1 MNLEKLFLEK
11 TPLFVFSSTRRLKHF
26 YLEQGEGF
34 LPNAMSMGSFFEQAF
49 YIPNKKKIPNSA
61 RLILMIDTIK
71 AIAKEKKSILEGL
84 LLFENSF
91 LGYLES
97 TSFLFDLFDEL
108 SSACIKLNELS
119 SKDIYLDYEKHL
131 EVLEMIY
138 DRYIK
143 KLEGLGF
150 YDKIMQEKPAILK
163 EFFEHFSSIEWHLDG
178 FMSVFERQCLL
189 EAAELVPITLHL
201 SCDKYNQKF
210 LEFLNLKLETDCDYS
225 IDFKTQKILSQT
237 PKRQKIEPK
246 LYANS
251 SYLKQSAL
259 VLQTIEEYLQKDNDP
274 NKMAI
279 ITPNAD
285 FLPFLK
291 LLDKNN
297 NLNFA
302 MGLGAKN
309 SPYYTELVKI
319 LENLETS
326 GFDLST
332 SPLLD
337 LENLTLALLEQ
348 QSSKEKAPLKEA
360 HSQIMHQ
367 YHLLKDTLKNYSLK
381 DLLHLYLQEFE
392 ANFRLDDSSGGK
404 IQVMDTLE
412 TRGMQ
417 FDKIVIVDFN
427 ETCVPSLK
435 DCDLFLNSALRKS
448 LNLPTLLDKK
458 NLQKHYY
465 YQLFKNSKEITLSY
479 IESETSKVSNML
491 LELNL
496 HIEPIK
502 DAYTLFAPS
511 LSKDYQEEEIKAAI
525 PKDFSF
531 SASSLNAFLTCKRRF
546 YYHYMKRFKESPK
559 DESNSAVGSLLHELL
574 KEAYEKDKNPY
585 VLEERLIW
593 LLETREN
600 ITPKER
606 LDTLVALK
614 KIQAFYLKEK
624 ERFNTKIKILDLE
637 KSFETIIQGIVF
649 KGRIDRIDKTADN
662 EMILL
667 DYKFKNDLKLDN
679 MSKTQRGGLSPIEI
693 AQISTDYQMAIEI
706 AQISTDYQMAIYAF
720 ALKNLGYKEPIKA
733 FFYDLRKGELLE
745 EDELI
750 LQAKMDHLE
759 FSLIPK
765 LKQEIDFEKTS
776 EAKDCEYC
784 SFKDMCNR

>member
-34 LPNAMSMGSFFEQAF
+34 LHNAMSMGNFFEQAF
-49 YIPNKKKIPNSA
+49 YIPNKKKIPNSV
-61 RLILMIDTIK
+61 RQILMIDTIK

-143 KLEGLGF
+143 KLEKLGF

-189 EAAELVPITLHL
+189 EVAELVPITLHL

-319 LENLETS
+319 LEDLQTSDCNLS
-326 GFDLST
+326 GSA
-332 SPLLD
+332 LLD
-337 LENLTLALLEQ
+337 LENITLPLLEQ

-404 IQVMDTLE
+404 IRVMDTLE

-479 IESETSKVSNML
+479 IESETSKVSSML
-491 LELNL
+491 LELDL
-496 HIEPIK
+496 HTEPIK
-502 DAYTLFAPS
+502 DAYTLFAPTP
-511 LSKDYQEEEIKAAI
+511 LKDYQEEEIKAAI

-585 VLEERLIW
+585 ALEERLIW
-593 LLETREN
+593 LLETRKN

-614 KIQAFYLKEK
+614 KIQAFYTKEK

-637 KSFETIIQGIVF
+637 KSFETIIQGVAF

-662 EMILL
+662 EIILL

-679 MSKTQRGGLSPIEI
+679 MSKTQRGSLSP
-693 AQISTDYQMAIEI
+693 IEI

-733 FFYDLRKGELLE
+733 FFYDLRKGELVE

-765 LKQEIDFEKTS
+765 LKQEIDFEKTL
-776 EAKDCEYC
+776 EVKDCEYC

>member
-34 LPNAMSMGSFFEQAF
+34 LPSAMSMGSFFEQAF
-49 YIPNKKKIPNSA
+49 YIPNRKKIPKNA
-61 RLILMIDTIK
+61 RQILMIDTIK
-71 AIAKEKKSILEGL
+71 AIAKEKKSALEGL

-119 SKDIYLDYEKHL
+119 FKDIYLDYEKHL

-138 DRYIK
+138 DRYVK
-143 KLEGLGF
+143 KLEELGF
-150 YDKIMQEKPAILK
+150 YDKIMQKKPTILK

-189 EAAELVPITLHL
+189 EVAELVPITLHL

-237 PKRQKIEPK
+237 FNDQKIEPK
-246 LYANS
+246 LYSNS

-319 LENLETS
+319 LEDLQKS
-326 GFDLST
+326 GFDLSA

-337 LENLTLALLEQ
+337 LENLTLPLLEQ

-404 IQVMDTLE
+404 IRVMDTLE

-465 YQLFKNSKEITLSY
+465 YQLFKNSKEMVLSY
-479 IESETSKVSNML
+479 IESETSKASNML
-491 LELNL
+491 LELDL
-496 HIEPIK
+496 HTEPIK
-502 DAYTLFAPS
+502 DAYTLFAPTP
-511 LSKDYQEEEIKAAI
+511 LKDYQEEEIKAAI

-559 DESNSAVGSLLHELL
+559 DENNSAVGSLLHELL

-585 VLEERLIW
+585 ALEERLIW

-600 ITPKER
+600 VTPKER
-606 LDTLVALK
+606 LDTLIALK

-624 ERFNTKIKILDLE
+624 ERFKAKIKILDLE

-662 EMILL
+662 EIILL

-693 AQISTDYQMAIEI
+693 AQISTDYQMAI
-706 AQISTDYQMAIYAF
+706 YAF
-720 ALKNLGYKEPIKA
+720 ALKNLGYKDPIKA

-745 EDELI
+745 EDELV

-765 LKQEIDFEKTS
+765 LKQEIDFEKTL
-776 EAKDCEYC
+776 EVKDCEYC

>member
-11 TPLFVFSSTRRLKHF
+11 SPLFVFSSTRRLKHF

-49 YIPNKKKIPNSA
+49 YIPNQKKIPKST
-61 RLILMIDTIK
+61 RQILMIDTIK
-71 AIAKEKKSILEGL
+71 AVAKEKKSVLEGL

-119 SKDIYLDYEKHL
+119 FKDIYLDYEKHL

-138 DRYIK
+138 DRYVK
-143 KLEGLGF
+143 KLEELGF
-150 YDKIMQEKPAILK
+150 YDKIMQKKPTILK

-189 EAAELVPITLHL
+189 EVAELVPITLHL

-237 PKRQKIEPK
+237 FNDQKIEPK

-251 SYLKQSAL
+251 NYLKQSAL
-259 VLQTIEEYLQKDNDP
+259 VLQTTEEYLQENNDP

-319 LENLETS
+319 LEDLQTSDCNLS
-326 GFDLST
+326 GSA
-332 SPLLD
+332 LLD

-367 YHLLKDTLKNYSLK
+367 YHLLKDTLQNYSLK

-404 IQVMDTLE
+404 IRVMDTLE

-417 FDKIVIVDFN
+417 FDKIVVADFN

-465 YQLFKNSKEITLSY
+465 YQLFKNSKEVALSY
-479 IESETSKVSNML
+479 IESETSKASNML
-491 LELNL
+491 LELDL

-502 DAYTLFAPS
+502 DAYTLFETSPI
-511 LSKDYQEEEIKAAI
+511 KEYQEEEIKAAI

-531 SASSLNAFLTCKRRF
+531 STSSLNAFLTCKRRF

-574 KEAYEKDKNPY
+574 KEAYEKDKAPHS
-585 VLEERLIW
+585 LEERLIW

-614 KIQAFYLKEK
+614 KIQAFYKKER
-624 ERFNTKIKILDLE
+624 ERFNTEITILDLE
-637 KSFETIIQGIVF
+637 KSFETIIQGVIF

-662 EMILL
+662 KIILL

-679 MSKTQRGGLSPIEI
+679 MSKTQRGGLSP
-693 AQISTDYQMAIEI
+693 IEI

-765 LKQEIDFEKTS
+765 LKQEIDFEKTL
-776 EAKDCEYC
+776 EVKDCEYC

>member
-34 LPNAMSMGSFFEQAF
+34 LPNAMSMGNFFEQAF
-49 YIPNKKKIPNSA
+49 YIPNKKKIPKNA
-61 RLILMIDTIK
+61 RQILMIDTIK

-108 SSACIKLNELS
+108 SSAYIKLNELS

-143 KLEGLGF
+143 KLEELGF
-150 YDKIMQEKPAILK
+150 YDKIMQKKPTILK

-189 EAAELVPITLHL
+189 EVAELVPITLHL

-237 PKRQKIEPK
+237 FNDQKIEPK

-251 SYLKQSAL
+251 SYLKQGTL

-291 LLDKNN
+291 LLDQNN

-326 GFDLST
+326 GFDLSA

-337 LENLTLALLEQ
+337 LESLTLALLEQ
-348 QSSKEKAPLKEA
+348 QSSKEKAPLKEV

-404 IQVMDTLE
+404 IRVMDTLE

-479 IESETSKVSNML
+479 IESETSKASNML

-496 HIEPIK
+496 HTEPIK

-511 LSKDYQEEEIKAAI
+511 PLKDYQEEEIKAAI

-559 DESNSAVGSLLHELL
+559 DENNSAVGSLLHELL

-585 VLEERLIW
+585 ALEERLIW

-637 KSFETIIQGIVF
+637 KSFETIIQGVIF

-662 EMILL
+662 EIILL
-667 DYKFKNDLKLDN
+667 DYKFKSDLKLDN

-693 AQISTDYQMAIEI
+693 AQTSTDYQM
-706 AQISTDYQMAIYAF
+706 TIYAF

-745 EDELI
+745 EDELV

-765 LKQEIDFEKTS
+765 LKQEIDFEKTL
-776 EAKDCEYC
+776 EVKDCEYC

>member
-34 LPNAMSMGSFFEQAF
+34 LPSAMSMGSFFEQAF
-49 YIPNKKKIPNSA
+49 YIPNKKKIPKSA
-61 RLILMIDTIK
+61 RQILMIDTIK

-143 KLEGLGF
+143 KLEKLGF

-237 PKRQKIEPK
+237 FNDQKIEPK

-319 LENLETS
+319 LEDLETS
-326 GFDLST
+326 GFDLSA

-348 QSSKEKAPLKEA
+348 QSSKEKAPLKEV

-367 YHLLKDTLKNYSLK
+367 YHLLKDALKNYSLK

-404 IQVMDTLE
+404 IRVMDTLE

-435 DCDLFLNSALRKS
+435 DCDLFLNSALRRS

-479 IESETSKVSNML
+479 VESETSKVSNML
-491 LELNL
+491 LELDL
-496 HIEPIK
+496 HIVPIK

-511 LSKDYQEEEIKAAI
+511 PLKDYQEEEIKAAI

-624 ERFNTKIKILDLE
+624 ERFKAKIKILDLE
-637 KSFETIIQGIVF
+637 KSFETAIQGVAF

-662 EMILL
+662 EIILL

-679 MSKTQRGGLSPIEI
+679 MSKTQRGGLS
-693 AQISTDYQMAIEI
+693 SIEI

-720 ALKNLGYKEPIKA
+720 ALKNLGYKGPIKA
-733 FFYDLRKGELLE
+733 FFYDLRKGELVE
-745 EDELI
+745 EDELT

-765 LKQEIDFEKTS
+765 LKQEIDFEKTL
-776 EAKDCEYC
+776 EVKDCEYC

>member
-34 LPNAMSMGSFFEQAF
+34 LPNAMSMGNFFEQAF
-49 YIPNKKKIPNSA
+49 YIPNKKKIPNNA

-108 SSACIKLNELS
+108 SSACIKLNEFS

-138 DRYIK
+138 DRYVK
-143 KLEGLGF
+143 KLEELGF
-150 YDKIMQEKPAILK
+150 YDKIMQEKPTILK
-163 EFFEHFSSIEWHLDG
+163 EFFEHFSSIEWYLDG

-189 EAAELVPITLHL
+189 EVAELVPITLHL

-237 PKRQKIEPK
+237 FNDQKIEPK

-259 VLQTIEEYLQKDNDP
+259 VLQTTEEYLQKDNDP

-291 LLDKNN
+291 LLDQNN

-319 LENLETS
+319 LEDLETS
-326 GFDLST
+326 DLDLSG
-332 SPLLD
+332 SALLD
-337 LENLTLALLEQ
+337 LENITLALLEQ

-404 IQVMDTLE
+404 IRVMDTLE

-417 FDKIVIVDFN
+417 FDKIVVADFN

-465 YQLFKNSKEITLSY
+465 YQLFKNSKEVALSY
-479 IESETSKVSNML
+479 IESETSKASSML
-491 LELNL
+491 LELDL

-502 DAYTLFAPS
+502 DAYTLFETSPI
-511 LSKDYQEEEIKAAI
+511 KEYQEEEIKAAI

-546 YYHYMKRFKESPK
+546 YYHYMKRFKETPK
-559 DESNSAVGSLLHELL
+559 DESNSAVGSLIHELL
-574 KEAYEKDKNPY
+574 KEAYEKDKTPHL
-585 VLEERLIW
+585 LEERLIW

-614 KIQAFYLKEK
+614 KIQAFYKKER
-624 ERFNTKIKILDLE
+624 ERFNAKIKILDLE
-637 KSFETIIQGIVF
+637 KSFETIIQGVVF
-649 KGRIDRIDKTADN
+649 KGRIDRIDKDANN
-662 EMILL
+662 EIVLL
-667 DYKFKNDLKLDN
+667 DYKFKSDLKLDN
-679 MSKTQRGGLSPIEI
+679 MSEKQRKSLSPIEI
-693 AQISTDYQMAIEI
+693 AQISTDYQMAI
-706 AQISTDYQMAIYAF
+706 YVH
-720 ALKNLGYKEPIKA
+720 ALKNLGYKDPIKA
-733 FFYDLRKGELLE
+733 FFYDLRKGELVE
-745 EDELI
+745 EDELT

-765 LKQEIDFEKTS
+765 LKQEIDFEKTL
-776 EAKDCEYC
+776 EVKDCEYC

>member
-1 MNLEKLFLEK
+1 MNLEKLFSQK

-34 LPNAMSMGSFFEQAF
+34 LPSAMSMGSFFEQAF
-49 YIPNKKKIPNSA
+49 YIPNKKKIPKNA
-61 RLILMIDTIK
+61 RQILMIDTIK

-189 EAAELVPITLHL
+189 EVAELVPITLHL

-237 PKRQKIEPK
+237 FNNQKIEPK

-319 LENLETS
+319 LEDLQTS
-326 GFDLST
+326 GFNLSA

-337 LENLTLALLEQ
+337 LESLTLPLLEQ

-404 IQVMDTLE
+404 IRVMDTLE

-479 IESETSKVSNML
+479 IESETSKASNML

-511 LSKDYQEEEIKAAI
+511 PLKDYQEEEIKAAI

-559 DESNSAVGSLLHELL
+559 DENNSAVGSLLHELL

-585 VLEERLIW
+585 VLEERLIQ

-606 LDTLVALK
+606 LDTLIALK

-624 ERFNTKIKILDLE
+624 ERFNAKIKILDLE
-637 KSFETIIQGIVF
+637 KSFETAIQGVIF

-662 EMILL
+662 EIILL
-667 DYKFKNDLKLDN
+667 DYKFKSDLKLDN
-679 MSKTQRGGLSPIEI
+679 MSEKQRKSLRPIEI
-693 AQISTDYQMAIEI
+693 AQISTDYQM
-706 AQISTDYQMAIYAF
+706 TIYAF
-720 ALKNLGYKEPIKA
+720 ALKNLGYKGSIKA

-745 EDELI
+745 EDELT

-765 LKQEIDFEKTS
+765 LKQEIDFEKTL
-776 EAKDCEYC
+776 EVKDCEYC

>member
-1 MNLEKLFLEK
+1 MNLEKLFSQK

-34 LPNAMSMGSFFEQAF
+34 LPNAMSMGNFFEQAF

-61 RLILMIDTIK
+61 RQILMIDTIK

-119 SKDIYLDYEKHL
+119 FKDIYLDYEKHL

-138 DRYIK
+138 NRYIK
-143 KLEGLGF
+143 KLEKLGF
-150 YDKIMQEKPAILK
+150 YDKIMQEKPTILK
-163 EFFEHFSSIEWHLDG
+163 EFFEHFSSIEWYLDG

-189 EAAELVPITLHL
+189 EVAELVPITLHL

-237 PKRQKIEPK
+237 FNDQKIEPK

-251 SYLKQSAL
+251 SYLKQGAL

-291 LLDKNN
+291 LLDQNN

-319 LENLETS
+319 LEDLQTSDFNLS
-326 GFDLST
+326 GSA
-332 SPLLD
+332 LLD
-337 LENLTLALLEQ
+337 LENITLPLLEQ

-367 YHLLKDTLKNYSLK
+367 YYLLKDALKNYSLK

-404 IQVMDTLE
+404 IRVMDTLE

-448 LNLPTLLDKK
+448 LNLPTLFDKK

-465 YQLFKNSKEITLSY
+465 YQLFKNSKEIALSY

-511 LSKDYQEEEIKAAI
+511 PLKDYQEEEIKAAI

-585 VLEERLIW
+585 TLEERLIQ
-593 LLETREN
+593 LLKTREN

-606 LDTLVALK
+606 LDTLIALK

-624 ERFNTKIKILDLE
+624 ERFKAKIKILDLE
-637 KSFETIIQGIVF
+637 KSFETTIQGVAF

-667 DYKFKNDLKLDN
+667 DYKFKSELKLDN

-693 AQISTDYQMAIEI
+693 AQTSADYQMAV
-706 AQISTDYQMAIYAF
+706 YAF
-720 ALKNLGYKEPIKA
+720 ALKNLGYKGSIKA

-745 EDELI
+745 EEEPI

-765 LKQEIDFEKTS
+765 LKQEMVFEKTL

>member
-34 LPNAMSMGSFFEQAF
+34 LPNAMSMGNFFEQAF
-49 YIPNKKKIPNSA
+49 YIPNKKKIPNST

-143 KLEGLGF
+143 KLEELGF

-163 EFFEHFSSIEWHLDG
+163 EFFEHFSSIEWYLDG

-189 EAAELVPITLHL
+189 EVAELVPITLHL

-237 PKRQKIEPK
+237 FNDQKIEPK

-251 SYLKQSAL
+251 SYLKQGAL

-291 LLDKNN
+291 LLDQNN

-319 LENLETS
+319 LEDLEAS
-326 GFDLST
+326 GDLSA

-337 LENLTLALLEQ
+337 LESLTLALLEQ
-348 QSSKEKAPLKEA
+348 QSSKEKAPLKEV

-404 IQVMDTLE
+404 IRVMDTLE

-479 IESETSKVSNML
+479 IESETSKASNML
-491 LELNL
+491 LELDL

-502 DAYTLFAPS
+502 DAYTLFAPTP
-511 LSKDYQEEEIKAAI
+511 LKDYQEEEIKAAI

-559 DESNSAVGSLLHELL
+559 DESNSAVGSLIHELL

-585 VLEERLIW
+585 ALEERLIW

-637 KSFETIIQGIVF
+637 KSFETIIQGVIF

-662 EMILL
+662 EITLL

-679 MSKTQRGGLSPIEI
+679 MSKTQRGGLSP
-693 AQISTDYQMAIEI
+693 IEI

-745 EDELI
+745 EDELV

-765 LKQEIDFEKTS
+765 LKQEIDFEKTL
-776 EAKDCEYC
+776 EVKDCEYC

>member
-11 TPLFVFSSTRRLKHF
+11 APLFVFSSTRRLKHF

-49 YIPNKKKIPNSA
+49 YIPNQKKIPKNA
-61 RLILMIDTIK
+61 RQILMIDTIK

-119 SKDIYLDYEKHL
+119 FKDIYLDYEKHL

-138 DRYIK
+138 DRYVK
-143 KLEGLGF
+143 KLEELGF
-150 YDKIMQEKPAILK
+150 YDKIMQKKPAILK

-189 EAAELVPITLHL
+189 EVAELVPITLHL

-237 PKRQKIEPK
+237 FNDQKIEPK

-251 SYLKQSAL
+251 SYLKQGAL
-259 VLQTIEEYLQKDNDP
+259 VLQTTEEYLQKDDDP

-319 LENLETS
+319 LEDLQTS
-326 GFDLST
+326 DLDLSG
-332 SPLLD
+332 SALLD
-337 LENLTLALLEQ
+337 LENLTLPLLEQ

-404 IQVMDTLE
+404 IRVMDTLE

-417 FDKIVIVDFN
+417 FDKIVIADFN

-465 YQLFKNSKEITLSY
+465 YQLFKNSKEVALSY
-479 IESETSKVSNML
+479 IESETSKASNML

-502 DAYTLFAPS
+502 DAYTLFETSPI
-511 LSKDYQEEEIKAAI
+511 KEYQEEEIKAAI

-546 YYHYMKRFKESPK
+546 YYHYIKCFKETPK

-574 KEAYEKDKNPY
+574 KEAYEKDKTPHS
-585 VLEERLIW
+585 LEERLIW

-600 ITPKER
+600 VTPKER

-614 KIQAFYLKEK
+614 KIQAFYKKER
-624 ERFNTKIKILDLE
+624 ERFNTEITILDLE
-637 KSFETIIQGIVF
+637 KSFETIIQGVIF

-662 EMILL
+662 EIILL
-667 DYKFKNDLKLDN
+667 DYKFKSDLKLDN
-679 MSKTQRGGLSPIEI
+679 MSKTQRGGLSP
-693 AQISTDYQMAIEI
+693 IEI

-765 LKQEIDFEKTS
+765 LKQEIDFEKTL
-776 EAKDCEYC
+776 EVKDCEYC

>member
-11 TPLFVFSSTRRLKHF
+11 APLFVFSSTRRLKHF

-34 LPNAMSMGSFFEQAF
+34 LPSAMSMGSFFEQAF

-61 RLILMIDTIK
+61 RQILMIDTIK
-71 AIAKEKKSILEGL
+71 AIAKEKKSLLEGL

-237 PKRQKIEPK
+237 FNDQKIEPK

-251 SYLKQSAL
+251 SYLKQGAL

-319 LENLETS
+319 LEDLETG
-326 GFDLST
+326 GFDLSA

-337 LENLTLALLEQ
+337 LENLTLPLLEQ
-348 QSSKEKAPLKEA
+348 QSSKEKAPLKEV

-367 YHLLKDTLKNYSLK
+367 YYLLKDTLKNYSLK

-404 IQVMDTLE
+404 IRVMDTLE

-417 FDKIVIVDFN
+417 FDKVVIVDFN

-465 YQLFKNSKEITLSY
+465 YQLFKNSKEMVLSY
-479 IESETSKVSNML
+479 IESETSKASDML
-491 LELNL
+491 LELDL
-496 HIEPIK
+496 PIEPIK
-502 DAYTLFAPS
+502 DAYTLFAPTP
-511 LSKDYQEEEIKAAI
+511 LKDYQEEEIKTTI

-546 YYHYMKRFKESPK
+546 YYHYIKRFKESPK
-559 DESNSAVGSLLHELL
+559 DENNSAVGSLLHELL

-606 LDTLVALK
+606 LDTLIALK

-624 ERFNTKIKILDLE
+624 ERFKAKIKILDLE
-637 KSFETIIQGIVF
+637 KSFETIIQGVIF

-667 DYKFKNDLKLDN
+667 DYKFKNDLKL
-679 MSKTQRGGLSPIEI
+679 
-693 AQISTDYQMAIEI
+693 
-706 AQISTDYQMAIYAF
+706 DYQMAIYAF

-745 EDELI
+745 EEEPI

-759 FSLIPK
+759 SSLIPK
-765 LKQEIDFEKTS
+765 LKQEIDFEKTL
-776 EAKDCEYC
+776 EVKDCEYC

>member
-34 LPNAMSMGSFFEQAF
+34 LPSAMSMGSFFEQAF
-49 YIPNKKKIPNSA
+49 YIPNQKKIPNNA
-61 RLILMIDTIK
+61 RQILMIDTIK

-189 EAAELVPITLHL
+189 EVAELVPITLHL

-210 LEFLNLKLETDCDYS
+210 LEFLNLKLEMDCDYS

-251 SYLKQSAL
+251 SYLKQGAL
-259 VLQTIEEYLQKDNDP
+259 VLQTIEEYLQKDNNP

-326 GFDLST
+326 GFDLSA

-337 LENLTLALLEQ
+337 LENLTLPLLEQ

-404 IQVMDTLE
+404 IRVMDTLE
-412 TRGMQ
+412 TRGIQ
-417 FDKIVIVDFN
+417 FDKVVIVDFN
-427 ETCVPSLK
+427 ETCVPNLK
-435 DCDLFLNSALRKS
+435 DCDLFLNSALRQS

-465 YQLFKNSKEITLSY
+465 YQLFKNSKEVALSY

-511 LSKDYQEEEIKAAI
+511 PLKDYQEEEIKAAI

-546 YYHYMKRFKESPK
+546 YYHYMKRFKETPK
-559 DESNSAVGSLLHELL
+559 DENNSAVGSLLHELL
-574 KEAYEKDKNPY
+574 KEAYEKDKTPHL
-585 VLEERLIW
+585 LEERLIW

-614 KIQAFYLKEK
+614 KIQAFYKKER
-624 ERFNTKIKILDLE
+624 ERFNAEITILDLE
-637 KSFETIIQGIVF
+637 KSFETIIQGVIF

-662 EMILL
+662 KIILL

-693 AQISTDYQMAIEI
+693 AQISTDYQMA
-706 AQISTDYQMAIYAF
+706 TYAR

-765 LKQEIDFEKTS
+765 LKQEIDFEKTL
-776 EAKDCEYC
+776 EIKDCEYC

>member
-11 TPLFVFSSTRRLKHF
+11 SPLFVFSSTRRLKHF

-49 YIPNKKKIPNSA
+49 YIPNKKKIPNNA

-119 SKDIYLDYEKHL
+119 FKDIYLDYEKHL

-138 DRYIK
+138 NRYIK
-143 KLEGLGF
+143 KLEELGF
-150 YDKIMQEKPAILK
+150 YDKIMQEKPTILK
-163 EFFEHFSSIEWHLDG
+163 EFFKHFSSIEWHLDG

-189 EAAELVPITLHL
+189 EVAELVPITLHL

-237 PKRQKIEPK
+237 FNDQKIEPK

-251 SYLKQSAL
+251 SYLKQGAL

-319 LENLETS
+319 LEDLQTSDFNLS
-326 GFDLST
+326 GSA
-332 SPLLD
+332 LLD
-337 LENLTLALLEQ
+337 LENITLPLLEQ

-367 YHLLKDTLKNYSLK
+367 YHLLKDTLQNYSLK

-404 IQVMDTLE
+404 IRVMDTLE

-479 IESETSKVSNML
+479 VESETSKASNML

-496 HIEPIK
+496 NIVPIK

-511 LSKDYQEEEIKAAI
+511 PLKDYQEEEIKAAI
-525 PKDFSF
+525 PKDFNF

-585 VLEERLIW
+585 ALEERLIQ
-593 LLETREN
+593 LLETRGN

-606 LDTLVALK
+606 LDTLIALK

-624 ERFNTKIKILDLE
+624 ERFKAKIKILDLE
-637 KSFETIIQGIVF
+637 KSFETTIQGVAF

-662 EMILL
+662 EIILL

-679 MSKTQRGGLSPIEI
+679 MSKTQREGLSPIEI
-693 AQISTDYQMAIEI
+693 AQISTDYQM
-706 AQISTDYQMAIYAF
+706 TIYAF
-720 ALKNLGYKEPIKA
+720 ALKNLGYKGPIKV

-745 EDELI
+745 EYGLT

-765 LKQEIDFEKTS
+765 LKQEINFEKTL

>member
-11 TPLFVFSSTRRLKHF
+11 SPLFVFSSTRRLKHF

-49 YIPNKKKIPNSA
+49 YIPNQKKIPKSA

-71 AIAKEKKSILEGL
+71 AIAKEKKSVFEGL

-119 SKDIYLDYEKHL
+119 FKDIYLDYEKHL

-138 DRYIK
+138 DRYVK
-143 KLEGLGF
+143 KLEELGF
-150 YDKIMQEKPAILK
+150 YDKIMQKKPTILK

-189 EAAELVPITLHL
+189 EVAELVPITLHL

-237 PKRQKIEPK
+237 FNDQKIEPK

-251 SYLKQSAL
+251 SYLKQGAL

-319 LENLETS
+319 LEDLQTS
-326 GFDLST
+326 DLDLSG
-332 SPLLD
+332 SALLD
-337 LENLTLALLEQ
+337 LENITLALLEQ

-404 IQVMDTLE
+404 IRVMDTLE

-417 FDKIVIVDFN
+417 FDKIVIADFN

-465 YQLFKNSKEITLSY
+465 YQLFKNSKEVALSY

-491 LELNL
+491 LELDL

-502 DAYTLFAPS
+502 DAYTLFETSPI
-511 LSKDYQEEEIKAAI
+511 KEYQEEEIKAAI

-585 VLEERLIW
+585 ALEERLIW

-614 KIQAFYLKEK
+614 KIQAFYVKEK
-624 ERFNTKIKILDLE
+624 ERFKAKIKILDLE
-637 KSFETIIQGIVF
+637 KSFETTIQGVVF
-649 KGRIDRIDKTADN
+649 KGCIDRIDKTADN
-662 EMILL
+662 KIILL

-693 AQISTDYQMAIEI
+693 AQISTDYQMA
-706 AQISTDYQMAIYAF
+706 TYAR

-765 LKQEIDFEKTS
+765 LKQEIDFEKTL
-776 EAKDCEYC
+776 EVKDCEYC

>member
-143 KLEGLGF
+143 KLEELGF

-189 EAAELVPITLHL
+189 EVAELVPITLHL

-319 LENLETS
+319 LEDLQTS
-326 GFDLST
+326 GFDLSA

-337 LENLTLALLEQ
+337 LESLTLALLEQ

-367 YHLLKDTLKNYSLK
+367 YHLLKDALQNYSLK

-404 IQVMDTLE
+404 IRVMDTLE

-479 IESETSKVSNML
+479 IESETSKASNML

-511 LSKDYQEEEIKAAI
+511 PLKDYQEEEIKAAI

-546 YYHYMKRFKESPK
+546 YYHYIKRFKESPK
-559 DESNSAVGSLLHELL
+559 DENNSAVGSLLHELL

-585 VLEERLIW
+585 ALEERLIW

-624 ERFNTKIKILDLE
+624 ERFNAKIKILDLE
-637 KSFETIIQGIVF
+637 KSFETIIQGVAF

-662 EMILL
+662 EIILL
-667 DYKFKNDLKLDN
+667 DYKFKSDLKLDS
-679 MSKTQRGGLSPIEI
+679 MSKTL
-693 AQISTDYQMAIEI
+693 
-706 AQISTDYQMAIYAF
+706 STDYQMAIYAF
-720 ALKNLGYKEPIKA
+720 ALKNLGYKGPIKA
-733 FFYDLRKGELLE
+733 FFYDLRKGELVE

-750 LQAKMDHLE
+750 LQAKMDYLE

-765 LKQEIDFEKTS
+765 LKQEIDFEKTL
-776 EAKDCEYC
+776 EVKDCEYC

>member
-34 LPNAMSMGSFFEQAF
+34 LPSAMSMGNFFEQAF

-61 RLILMIDTIK
+61 RQILMIDTIK

-119 SKDIYLDYEKHL
+119 FKDIYLDYEKHL

-138 DRYIK
+138 NRYIK
-143 KLEGLGF
+143 KLEKLGF
-150 YDKIMQEKPAILK
+150 YDKIMQKKPTILK

-189 EAAELVPITLHL
+189 EVAELVPITLHL

-237 PKRQKIEPK
+237 FNDQKIEPK

-251 SYLKQSAL
+251 SYLKQGAL

-291 LLDKNN
+291 LLDQNN

-319 LENLETS
+319 LEDLQTSDFNLS
-326 GFDLST
+326 GSA
-332 SPLLD
+332 LLD
-337 LENLTLALLEQ
+337 LENITLPLLEQ

-404 IQVMDTLE
+404 IRVMDTLE

-465 YQLFKNSKEITLSY
+465 YQLFKNSKEMVLSY
-479 IESETSKVSNML
+479 IESETSKASNML

-496 HIEPIK
+496 YIEPIK

-511 LSKDYQEEEIKAAI
+511 PLKDYQEEEIKAAI
-525 PKDFSF
+525 PKDFNF
-531 SASSLNAFLTCKRRF
+531 SASSLNAFLTCKCRF

-559 DESNSAVGSLLHELL
+559 DENNSAVGSLLHELL

-585 VLEERLIW
+585 ALEERLIQ

-624 ERFNTKIKILDLE
+624 ERFKAKIKILDLE
-637 KSFETIIQGIVF
+637 KSFETIIQGVVF

-662 EMILL
+662 EIILL

-679 MSKTQRGGLSPIEI
+679 MSKTQREGLSPIEI
-693 AQISTDYQMAIEI
+693 AQISTDYQMAI
-706 AQISTDYQMAIYAF
+706 YAF
-720 ALKNLGYKEPIKA
+720 AIKNLGYKDPIKA
-733 FFYDLRKGELLE
+733 FFYDLRKGELVE
-745 EDELI
+745 EDELT

-765 LKQEIDFEKTS
+765 LKQEIDFEKTL
-776 EAKDCEYC
+776 EVKDCEYC

>member
-1 MNLEKLFLEK
+1 MNLEKLFLER

-61 RLILMIDTIK
+61 RQILMIDTIK
-71 AIAKEKKSILEGL
+71 AIAKEKKSLLEGL

-138 DRYIK
+138 NRYIK
-143 KLEGLGF
+143 KLEELGF
-150 YDKIMQEKPAILK
+150 YDKIMQEKPTILK

-189 EAAELVPITLHL
+189 EVAELVPITLHL
-201 SCDKYNQKF
+201 SCDKYNQRF

-319 LENLETS
+319 LEDLQTSDCNLSES
-326 GFDLST
+326 A
-332 SPLLD
+332 LLD
-337 LENLTLALLEQ
+337 LENITLPLLEQ

-367 YHLLKDTLKNYSLK
+367 YHLLKDMLQNYSLK

-404 IQVMDTLE
+404 IRVMDTLE

-491 LELNL
+491 LELDL

-502 DAYTLFAPS
+502 DAYTLFAQTP
-511 LSKDYQEEEIKAAI
+511 LKDYQEEEIKAAI

-546 YYHYMKRFKESPK
+546 YYHYIKRFKESPK
-559 DESNSAVGSLLHELL
+559 DENNSTIGSLLHELL

-585 VLEERLIW
+585 ALEERLIQ
-593 LLETREN
+593 LLETKGN

-606 LDTLVALK
+606 LDTLIALK
-614 KIQAFYLKEK
+614 KIQAFYVKEK
-624 ERFNTKIKILDLE
+624 ERFKAKIKILDLE
-637 KSFETIIQGIVF
+637 KSFETTIQGVAF

-662 EMILL
+662 EIILL

-679 MSKTQRGGLSPIEI
+679 MSEKQRGSLSPIEI
-693 AQISTDYQMAIEI
+693 AQISADYQI
-706 AQISTDYQMAIYAF
+706 AIYAF

-733 FFYDLRKGELLE
+733 FFYDLRKGKLLE
-745 EDELI
+745 EEEPV
-750 LQAKMDHLE
+750 LQAKMDYLKS
-759 FSLIPK
+759 SLIPK
-765 LKQEIDFEKTS
+765 LKQEIDFEKTL
-776 EAKDCEYC
+776 EVKDCEYC

>member
-34 LPNAMSMGSFFEQAF
+34 LPSAMSMGSFFEQAF
-49 YIPNKKKIPNSA
+49 YIPNKKKIPKNA
-61 RLILMIDTIK
+61 CQILMIDTIK

-119 SKDIYLDYEKHL
+119 FKDIYLDYEKHL

-138 DRYIK
+138 DRYVK

-150 YDKIMQEKPAILK
+150 YDKIMQKKPAILK

-189 EAAELVPITLHL
+189 EVAELVPITLHL

-237 PKRQKIEPK
+237 FNDQKIEPK

-259 VLQTIEEYLQKDNDP
+259 VLQTTEEYLQKDNDP

-319 LENLETS
+319 LEDLQTS
-326 GFDLST
+326 DLDLSG
-332 SPLLD
+332 SALLD

-404 IQVMDTLE
+404 IRVMDTLE

-417 FDKIVIVDFN
+417 FDKVVIADFN

-491 LELNL
+491 LELDL
-496 HIEPIK
+496 HTEPIK
-502 DAYTLFAPS
+502 DAYTLFETSP
-511 LSKDYQEEEIKAAI
+511 LKDYQEEEIKATI

-559 DESNSAVGSLLHELL
+559 DENNSAVGSLLHELL

-585 VLEERLIW
+585 ALEERLIW

-637 KSFETIIQGIVF
+637 KSFETIIQGVVF

-662 EMILL
+662 EIILL
-667 DYKFKNDLKLDN
+667 DYKFKSDLKLDN

-693 AQISTDYQMAIEI
+693 AQISIEI

-745 EDELI
+745 EDKLI

-765 LKQEIDFEKTS
+765 LKQEIDFEKTL

>member
-11 TPLFVFSSTRRLKHF
+11 SPLFVFSSTRRLKHF

-49 YIPNKKKIPNSA
+49 YIPNQKKIPKSA
-61 RLILMIDTIK
+61 RQILMIDTIK
-71 AIAKEKKSILEGL
+71 AIAKEKKSVLEGL

-119 SKDIYLDYEKHL
+119 FKDIYLDYEKHL

-138 DRYIK
+138 DRYVK
-143 KLEGLGF
+143 KLEELGF
-150 YDKIMQEKPAILK
+150 YDKIMQKKPTILK

-189 EAAELVPITLHL
+189 EVAELVPITLHL

-237 PKRQKIEPK
+237 FNDQKIEPK

-251 SYLKQSAL
+251 SYLKQGAL

-319 LENLETS
+319 LEDLQTSDFNLSES
-326 GFDLST
+326 A
-332 SPLLD
+332 LLD
-337 LENLTLALLEQ
+337 LENITLALLEQ

-367 YHLLKDTLKNYSLK
+367 YHLLKDTLQNYSLK

-404 IQVMDTLE
+404 IRVMDTLE

-417 FDKIVIVDFN
+417 FDKIVVADFN

-435 DCDLFLNSALRKS
+435 DCDLFLNSALRQS

-465 YQLFKNSKEITLSY
+465 YQLFKNSKEVALSY
-479 IESETSKVSNML
+479 IESETSKASNML

-496 HIEPIK
+496 HTEPVK

-511 LSKDYQEEEIKAAI
+511 PLKDYQEEEIKAAI

-546 YYHYMKRFKESPK
+546 YYHYMKCFKESPK
-559 DESNSAVGSLLHELL
+559 DENNSAVGSLLHELL

-585 VLEERLIW
+585 ALEERLIW

-637 KSFETIIQGIVF
+637 KSFETIIQGVIF

-662 EMILL
+662 EIILL
-667 DYKFKNDLKLDN
+667 DYKFKSDLKLDN

-693 AQISTDYQMAIEI
+693 AQT
-706 AQISTDYQMAIYAF
+706 STDYQMAIYAF

-745 EDELI
+745 EDELV

-765 LKQEIDFEKTS
+765 LKQEIDFEKTL
-776 EAKDCEYC
+776 EVKDCEYC

>member
-61 RLILMIDTIK
+61 RQILMIDTIN
-71 AIAKEKKSILEGL
+71 AIAREKKSILEGL

-143 KLEGLGF
+143 KLEKLGF

-237 PKRQKIEPK
+237 PKHQKIEPK

-309 SPYYTELVKI
+309 SPYYTDLVKI
-319 LENLETS
+319 LEDLETS
-326 GFDLST
+326 GDLSA

-404 IQVMDTLE
+404 IRVMDTLE

-465 YQLFKNSKEITLSY
+465 YQLFKNSKEIVLSY

-491 LELNL
+491 LELDL

-511 LSKDYQEEEIKAAI
+511 PLKDYQEEEIKAAI

-559 DESNSAVGSLLHELL
+559 DENNSAVGSLLHELL

-585 VLEERLIW
+585 ALEERLIQ

-606 LDTLVALK
+606 LDTLIALK

-624 ERFNTKIKILDLE
+624 ERFNAKITILDLE
-637 KSFETIIQGIVF
+637 KSFETTIQGVAF

-662 EMILL
+662 EIILL
-667 DYKFKNDLKLDN
+667 DYKFKSDLKLDN
-679 MSKTQRGGLSPIEI
+679 MSKTQREGLSPIEI
-693 AQISTDYQMAIEI
+693 AQISTDYQMAV
-706 AQISTDYQMAIYAF
+706 YAF
-720 ALKNLGYKEPIKA
+720 ALKNLGYKGPIKA

-745 EDELI
+745 EEELT

-765 LKQEIDFEKTS
+765 LKQEIDFEKTL

>member
-26 YLEQGEGF
+26 YLEQGKGF
-34 LPNAMSMGSFFEQAF
+34 LPSAMSMGSFFEQAF

-61 RLILMIDTIK
+61 RQILMIDTIK

-84 LLFENSF
+84 LLFESSF

-143 KLEGLGF
+143 KLEELGF
-150 YDKIMQEKPAILK
+150 YDKIMQEKPTILK
-163 EFFEHFSSIEWHLDG
+163 EFFEHFSSIEWYLDG

-189 EAAELVPITLHL
+189 EVAELVPITLHL

-237 PKRQKIEPK
+237 FNDQKIEPK

-251 SYLKQSAL
+251 SYLKQGAL

-291 LLDKNN
+291 LLDQNN

-319 LENLETS
+319 LEDLETS
-326 GFDLST
+326 GDLSA

-337 LENLTLALLEQ
+337 LENLTLPLLEQ

-404 IQVMDTLE
+404 IRVMDTLE

-479 IESETSKVSNML
+479 IESETSKASNML

-511 LSKDYQEEEIKAAI
+511 PLKDYQEEEIKAAI

-546 YYHYMKRFKESPK
+546 YYHYIKRFKESPK

-585 VLEERLIW
+585 SLEERLIW

-637 KSFETIIQGIVF
+637 KSFETAIEGVVF

-662 EMILL
+662 EIILL

-679 MSKTQRGGLSPIEI
+679 MSKTQRGRLSLV
-693 AQISTDYQMAIEI
+693 EI

-720 ALKNLGYKEPIKA
+720 ALKNLGYKGSIKA
-733 FFYDLRKGELLE
+733 FFYDLRKGELVE
-745 EDELI
+745 EDELV

-765 LKQEIDFEKTS
+765 LKQEIDFEKTL
-776 EAKDCEYC
+776 EVKDCEYC

>member
-1 MNLEKLFLEK
+1 MNLEKLFSQK

-49 YIPNKKKIPNSA
+49 YIPNKKKIPNSV

-138 DRYIK
+138 ERYIK

-259 VLQTIEEYLQKDNDP
+259 VLQTIEEYLQQDNDP

-319 LENLETS
+319 LENLEAS
-326 GFDLST
+326 GDLSA

-348 QSSKEKAPLKEA
+348 QSSKEKAPLKEV

-404 IQVMDTLE
+404 IRVMDTLE

-417 FDKIVIVDFN
+417 FDKVVIVDFN

-465 YQLFKNSKEITLSY
+465 YQLFKNSKEMALSY

-491 LELNL
+491 LELDL
-496 HIEPIK
+496 PIEPVK
-502 DAYTLFAPS
+502 DAYTLFAPTP
-511 LSKDYQEEEIKAAI
+511 LKDYQEEEIKAAI

-546 YYHYMKRFKESPK
+546 YYHYIKRFKESPK
-559 DESNSAVGSLLHELL
+559 DENNSAVGSLLHELL

-585 VLEERLIW
+585 TLEERLIQ
-593 LLETREN
+593 LLKTREN

-606 LDTLVALK
+606 LDTLIALK
-614 KIQAFYLKEK
+614 KIQAFYAKEK
-624 ERFNTKIKILDLE
+624 ERFKAKIKILDLE
-637 KSFETIIQGIVF
+637 KSFETTIQGVAF

-667 DYKFKNDLKLDN
+667 DYKFKSELKLDN
-679 MSKTQRGGLSPIEI
+679 MSKNQRGGLSP
-693 AQISTDYQMAIEI
+693 IEI

-745 EDELI
+745 EEGLT
-750 LQAKMDHLE
+750 LQAKMHYLE
-759 FSLIPK
+759 YSLIPK
-765 LKQEIDFEKTS
+765 LKQEIVFEKTP
-776 EAKDCEYC
+776 EVKDCEYC

>member
-49 YIPNKKKIPNSA
+49 YIPNKKKIPKNA
-61 RLILMIDTIK
+61 RQILMIDTIK

-143 KLEGLGF
+143 KLEELGF
-150 YDKIMQEKPAILK
+150 YDKIMQEKPTILK

-189 EAAELVPITLHL
+189 EVAELVPITLHL

-237 PKRQKIEPK
+237 FNDQKIEPK

-251 SYLKQSAL
+251 SYLKQGAL

-291 LLDKNN
+291 LLDQNN

-319 LENLETS
+319 SEDLQTSDCNLS
-326 GFDLST
+326 GSA
-332 SPLLD
+332 LLD
-337 LENLTLALLEQ
+337 LENITLPLLEQ

-404 IQVMDTLE
+404 IRVMDTLE

-427 ETCVPSLK
+427 ETCVPNLK
-435 DCDLFLNSALRKS
+435 DCDLFLNSALRQS

-479 IESETSKVSNML
+479 IESETSKASNML

-502 DAYTLFAPS
+502 DAYTLFAPTP
-511 LSKDYQEEEIKAAI
+511 LKDYQEEEIKAAI

-559 DESNSAVGSLLHELL
+559 DENNSAVGSLIHDLL

-585 VLEERLIW
+585 ALEERLIQF
-593 LLETREN
+593 LETREN

-624 ERFNTKIKILDLE
+624 ERFNAKIKILDLE
-637 KSFETIIQGIVF
+637 KSFETIIQGVVF

-662 EMILL
+662 EIILL

-679 MSKTQRGGLSPIEI
+679 MSEKQRKSLRP
-693 AQISTDYQMAIEI
+693 IEI

-745 EDELI
+745 EDELT

-765 LKQEIDFEKTS
+765 LKQEIDFEKTL
-776 EAKDCEYC
+776 EVKDCEYC

>member
-34 LPNAMSMGSFFEQAF
+34 LPNAMSMGNFFEQAF
-49 YIPNKKKIPNSA
+49 YIPNKKKIPNNA

-138 DRYIK
+138 DRYVK
-143 KLEGLGF
+143 KLEELGF
-150 YDKIMQEKPAILK
+150 YDKIMQEKPTILK
-163 EFFEHFSSIEWHLDG
+163 EFFEHFSSIEWYLDG

-189 EAAELVPITLHL
+189 EVAELVPITLHL

-237 PKRQKIEPK
+237 FNDQKIEPK

-259 VLQTIEEYLQKDNDP
+259 VLQTTEEYLQENNDP

-291 LLDKNN
+291 LLDQNN

-319 LENLETS
+319 LEDLEAS
-326 GFDLST
+326 GDLSA

-337 LENLTLALLEQ
+337 LENLTLPLLEQ
-348 QSSKEKAPLKEA
+348 QSSKEKAPLKEV

-404 IQVMDTLE
+404 IRVMDTLE

-435 DCDLFLNSALRKS
+435 DCDLFLNSALRQS

-502 DAYTLFAPS
+502 DAYTLFETSP
-511 LSKDYQEEEIKAAI
+511 LKDYQEEEIKAAI

-546 YYHYMKRFKESPK
+546 YYHYIKRFKESPK
-559 DESNSAVGSLLHELL
+559 DENNSAVGSLLHELL

-585 VLEERLIW
+585 ALEERLIW

-624 ERFNTKIKILDLE
+624 ERFKAKIKILDLE
-637 KSFETIIQGIVF
+637 KSFETIIQGVIF

-662 EMILL
+662 EIILL
-667 DYKFKNDLKLDN
+667 DYKFKSDLKLDN
-679 MSKTQRGGLSPIEI
+679 MSEKQRKSLSP
-693 AQISTDYQMAIEI
+693 IEI

-720 ALKNLGYKEPIKA
+720 ALKNLGYREPIKA
-733 FFYDLRKGELLE
+733 FFYDLRKGELVE
-745 EDELI
+745 EDELT

-776 EAKDCEYC
+776 EVKDCEYC

>member
-49 YIPNKKKIPNSA
+49 YIPNKKKIPKNA
-61 RLILMIDTIK
+61 RQILMIDTIK
-71 AIAKEKKSILEGL
+71 AIAREKKSILEGL

-119 SKDIYLDYEKHL
+119 FKDIYLDYEKHL

-143 KLEGLGF
+143 KLEKLGF
-150 YDKIMQEKPAILK
+150 YDKIMQEKPTILK
-163 EFFEHFSSIEWHLDG
+163 EFFEHFSSIEWYLDG

-189 EAAELVPITLHL
+189 EVAELVPITLHL

-251 SYLKQSAL
+251 SYLKQGAL

-319 LENLETS
+319 LEDLETS

-337 LENLTLALLEQ
+337 LESLTLPLLEQ
-348 QSSKEKAPLKEA
+348 QRSKEKVPLKEV

-367 YHLLKDTLKNYSLK
+367 YHLLKNTLKNYSLK

-404 IQVMDTLE
+404 IRVMDTLE

-502 DAYTLFAPS
+502 DAYTLFETSP
-511 LSKDYQEEEIKAAI
+511 LKDYQEEEIKAAI

-637 KSFETIIQGIVF
+637 KSFETIIQGVVF

-662 EMILL
+662 EIILL

-679 MSKTQRGGLSPIEI
+679 MSEKQRKSLSP
-693 AQISTDYQMAIEI
+693 IEI

-745 EDELI
+745 EDGLT

-765 LKQEIDFEKTS
+765 LKQEIDFEKTL
-776 EAKDCEYC
+776 EVKDCEYC

>member
-138 DRYIK
+138 NRYIK
-143 KLEGLGF
+143 KLEELGF
-150 YDKIMQEKPAILK
+150 YDKIMQKKPAILK

-189 EAAELVPITLHL
+189 EVAELVPITLHL

-237 PKRQKIEPK
+237 FNDQKIEPK

-291 LLDKNN
+291 LLDQNN

-319 LENLETS
+319 LEDLQTSDFNLS
-326 GFDLST
+326 GSA
-332 SPLLD
+332 LLD
-337 LENLTLALLEQ
+337 LENITLPLLEQ
-348 QSSKEKAPLKEA
+348 QSSKEKAPLKEV

-404 IQVMDTLE
+404 IRVMDTLE

-479 IESETSKVSNML
+479 IESETSKASNML

-511 LSKDYQEEEIKAAI
+511 PLKDYQEEEIKAAI
-525 PKDFSF
+525 PKDFNF

-559 DESNSAVGSLLHELL
+559 DENNSAVGSLLHELL

-585 VLEERLIW
+585 ALEERLIQF
-593 LLETREN
+593 LETREN

-624 ERFNTKIKILDLE
+624 ERFNAKIKILDLE
-637 KSFETIIQGIVF
+637 KSFETIIQGVVF

-662 EMILL
+662 EIILL

-679 MSKTQRGGLSPIEI
+679 MS
-693 AQISTDYQMAIEI
+693 I

-733 FFYDLRKGELLE
+733 FFYDLRKGKLLE
-745 EDELI
+745 EEEPI
-750 LQAKMDHLE
+750 LQAKMDYLKS
-759 FSLIPK
+759 SLIPK
-765 LKQEIDFEKTS
+765 LKQEIDFEKTL
-776 EAKDCEYC
+776 EVKDCEYC

>member
-1 MNLEKLFLEK
+1 MKLEKLFLEK

-34 LPNAMSMGSFFEQAF
+34 LPSAMSMGSFFEQAF

-61 RLILMIDTIK
+61 RQILMIDTIK

-119 SKDIYLDYEKHL
+119 FKDIYLDYEKHL

-138 DRYIK
+138 DRYVK
-143 KLEGLGF
+143 KLEELGF
-150 YDKIMQEKPAILK
+150 YDKIMQKKPTILK

-189 EAAELVPITLHL
+189 EVAKLVPITLHL

-210 LEFLNLKLETDCDYS
+210 LEFLNLKLETDCNYS

-237 PKRQKIEPK
+237 FNDQKIEPK

-251 SYLKQSAL
+251 SYLKQGAL

-319 LENLETS
+319 SEDLQTSDCNLSES
-326 GFDLST
+326 A
-332 SPLLD
+332 LLD

-404 IQVMDTLE
+404 IRVMDTLE

-479 IESETSKVSNML
+479 IESETSKASNML

-511 LSKDYQEEEIKAAI
+511 PLKDYQEEEIKAAI

-559 DESNSAVGSLLHELL
+559 DENNSAVGSLLHELL

-585 VLEERLIW
+585 SLEERLIQF
-593 LLETREN
+593 LKTREN

-637 KSFETIIQGIVF
+637 KSFETIIQGVIF

-662 EMILL
+662 EIILL
-667 DYKFKNDLKLDN
+667 DYKFKSDLKLDN
-679 MSKTQRGGLSPIEI
+679 MSKTQRGDLSP
-693 AQISTDYQMAIEI
+693 IEI

-720 ALKNLGYKEPIKA
+720 ALKNLGYKGPIKA
-733 FFYDLRKGELLE
+733 FFYDLRKGELVE
-745 EDELI
+745 EDELT

-765 LKQEIDFEKTS
+765 LKQEIDFEKTL
-776 EAKDCEYC
+776 EVKDCEYC

>member
-1 MNLEKLFLEK
+1 MNLEKLFLER

-49 YIPNKKKIPNSA
+49 YIPNKKKIPKNA
-61 RLILMIDTIK
+61 RQILMIDTIK
-71 AIAKEKKSILEGL
+71 AIAKEKKSLLEGL

-97 TSFLFDLFDEL
+97 ASFLFDLFDEL

-138 DRYIK
+138 ERYIK
-143 KLEGLGF
+143 KLEELGF
-150 YDKIMQEKPAILK
+150 YDKIMQEKPTILK

-178 FMSVFERQCLL
+178 FMSTFERQCLL
-189 EAAELVPITLHL
+189 EVTELAPITLHL

-319 LENLETS
+319 SEDLETN
-326 GFDLST
+326 GFDLSA

-348 QSSKEKAPLKEA
+348 QSSKEKAPLKEV

-404 IQVMDTLE
+404 IRVMDTLE

-465 YQLFKNSKEITLSY
+465 YQLFKNSKEMALSY

-491 LELNL
+491 LELDL
-496 HIEPIK
+496 QIEPIK
-502 DAYTLFAPS
+502 DAYTLFAPTP
-511 LSKDYQEEEIKAAI
+511 LKDYQEEEIKAAI

-546 YYHYMKRFKESPK
+546 YYHYIKRFKESPK

-585 VLEERLIW
+585 ALEERLIQ
-593 LLETREN
+593 LLETRGN

-606 LDTLVALK
+606 LDTLIALK
-614 KIQAFYLKEK
+614 KIQAFYIKEK
-624 ERFNTKIKILDLE
+624 ERFSAKIKILDLE
-637 KSFETIIQGIVF
+637 KSFETTIQGVAF

-679 MSKTQRGGLSPIEI
+679 MSEKQRGNLSPIEI
-693 AQISTDYQMAIEI
+693 AQISA
-706 AQISTDYQMAIYAF
+706 DYQMAIYAF
-720 ALKNLGYKEPIKA
+720 ALKNLGYKGPIKA
-733 FFYDLRKGELLE
+733 FFYDLRKGKLLE
-745 EDELI
+745 EEEPV
-750 LQAKMDHLE
+750 LQAKMDYLK

-765 LKQEIDFEKTS
+765 LKQEIDFEKTL
-776 EAKDCEYC
+776 EVKDCEYC

>member
-49 YIPNKKKIPNSA
+49 YIPNKKKIPKNV
-61 RLILMIDTIK
+61 RQILMIDTIK

-138 DRYIK
+138 DRYVK

-150 YDKIMQEKPAILK
+150 YDKIMQEKPTILK

-237 PKRQKIEPK
+237 FNDQKIEPK

-251 SYLKQSAL
+251 SYLKQGAL

-319 LENLETS
+319 LEDLQTSDYNLSES
-326 GFDLST
+326 A
-332 SPLLD
+332 LLD

-404 IQVMDTLE
+404 IRVMDTLE

-417 FDKIVIVDFN
+417 FDKVVIVDFN

-465 YQLFKNSKEITLSY
+465 YQLFKNSKEMVLSY
-479 IESETSKVSNML
+479 IESETSKASNML

-496 HIEPIK
+496 YIEPIK

-511 LSKDYQEEEIKAAI
+511 PLKDYQEEEIKAAI

-585 VLEERLIW
+585 ALEERLIW

-606 LDTLVALK
+606 LDTLIALK

-624 ERFNTKIKILDLE
+624 ERFKAKIKILDLE
-637 KSFETIIQGIVF
+637 KSFETIIQGVIF

-662 EMILL
+662 EIILL

-679 MSKTQRGGLSPIEI
+679 MSEKQRKSLSP
-693 AQISTDYQMAIEI
+693 IEI

-745 EDELI
+745 EDELV

-765 LKQEIDFEKTS
+765 LKQEIDFEKTL
-776 EAKDCEYC
+776 EVKDCEYC

>member
-34 LPNAMSMGSFFEQAF
+34 LPSAMSMGSFFEQAF
-49 YIPNKKKIPNSA
+49 YIPNKKKIPKNA
-61 RLILMIDTIK
+61 RQILMIDTIK

-138 DRYIK
+138 KCYIK

-150 YDKIMQEKPAILK
+150 YDKIMQEKPTILK

-189 EAAELVPITLHL
+189 EVAKLVPITLHL

-237 PKRQKIEPK
+237 FNDQKIEPK

-291 LLDKNN
+291 LLDQNN

-326 GFDLST
+326 GFDWSA

-392 ANFRLDDSSGGK
+392 TNFRLDDSSGGK
-404 IQVMDTLE
+404 IRVMDTLE

-465 YQLFKNSKEITLSY
+465 YQLFKNSKEMVLSY
-479 IESETSKVSNML
+479 IESETSKASNML

-496 HIEPIK
+496 HTEPIK

-511 LSKDYQEEEIKAAI
+511 PLKDYQEEEIKAAI

-559 DESNSAVGSLLHELL
+559 DENNSAVGSLLHELL

-585 VLEERLIW
+585 ALEERLIW

-606 LDTLVALK
+606 LDTLIALK

-624 ERFNTKIKILDLE
+624 ERFKAKIKILDLE
-637 KSFETIIQGIVF
+637 KSFETTIQGVAF

-662 EMILL
+662 EIILL
-667 DYKFKNDLKLDN
+667 DYKFKSDLRLDN
-679 MSKTQRGGLSPIEI
+679 MSKTQRGDLSP
-693 AQISTDYQMAIEI
+693 IEI

-745 EDELI
+745 EDELT

-765 LKQEIDFEKTS
+765 LKQEIDFEKTL
-776 EAKDCEYC
+776 EVKDCEYC

>member
-11 TPLFVFSSTRRLKHF
+11 SPLFVFSSTRRLKHF

-49 YIPNKKKIPNSA
+49 YIPNKKKIPNSV

-138 DRYIK
+138 DHYIK
-143 KLEGLGF
+143 KLEELGF

-189 EAAELVPITLHL
+189 EVAELVPITLHL

-237 PKRQKIEPK
+237 FNDQKIEPK

-251 SYLKQSAL
+251 SYLKQGAL

-291 LLDKNN
+291 LLDQNN

-319 LENLETS
+319 LEDLQTS
-326 GFDLST
+326 GFDLSA

-337 LENLTLALLEQ
+337 LESLTLALLEQ
-348 QSSKEKAPLKEA
+348 QSSKEKAPLKEV

-404 IQVMDTLE
+404 IRVMDTLE

-465 YQLFKNSKEITLSY
+465 YQLFKNSKEMVLSY
-479 IESETSKVSNML
+479 IESETSKASNML
-491 LELNL
+491 LELDL
-496 HIEPIK
+496 HTEPIK
-502 DAYTLFAPS
+502 DAYTLFAPTP
-511 LSKDYQEEEIKAAI
+511 LKDYQEEEIKAAI

-559 DESNSAVGSLLHELL
+559 DENNSTVGSLIHELL

-585 VLEERLIW
+585 ALEERIIQ

-637 KSFETIIQGIVF
+637 KSFETIIQGVIF

-662 EMILL
+662 EIILL
-667 DYKFKNDLKLDN
+667 DYKFKNDLKLDS
-679 MSKTQRGGLSPIEI
+679 MSKTQRGGLSP
-693 AQISTDYQMAIEI
+693 IEI

-765 LKQEIDFEKTS
+765 LKQEIDFEKTL
-776 EAKDCEYC
+776 EVKDCEYC

>member
-11 TPLFVFSSTRRLKHF
+11 APLFVFSSTRRLKHF

-49 YIPNKKKIPNSA
+49 YIPNQKKIPKSV
-61 RLILMIDTIK
+61 RQILMIDTIK
-71 AIAKEKKSILEGL
+71 AIAKEKKSVLEGL

-119 SKDIYLDYEKHL
+119 FKDIYLDYEKHL

-138 DRYIK
+138 DRYVK
-143 KLEGLGF
+143 KLEELGF
-150 YDKIMQEKPAILK
+150 YDKIMQKKPTILK

-189 EAAELVPITLHL
+189 EVAELVPITLHL

-237 PKRQKIEPK
+237 FNDQKIEPK

-319 LENLETS
+319 LEDLQTSDCNLS
-326 GFDLST
+326 GSA
-332 SPLLD
+332 LLD
-337 LENLTLALLEQ
+337 LENITLALLEQ

-367 YHLLKDTLKNYSLK
+367 YHLLKGTLKNYSLK

-404 IQVMDTLE
+404 IRVMDTLE

-417 FDKIVIVDFN
+417 FDKIVVADFN

-502 DAYTLFAPS
+502 DAYTLFKSTP
-511 LSKDYQEEEIKAAI
+511 LKDYQEEEIQAAI

-546 YYHYMKRFKESPK
+546 YYHYIKRLKETPK
-559 DESNSAVGSLLHELL
+559 DESNSTVGSLIHELL
-574 KEAYEKDKNPY
+574 KEAYEKDKDPHA
-585 VLEERLIW
+585 LEERLIW

-624 ERFNTKIKILDLE
+624 ERFNAKIKILDLE
-637 KSFETIIQGIVF
+637 KSFETIIQGVIF

-662 EMILL
+662 EIILL
-667 DYKFKNDLKLDN
+667 DYKFKSDLKLDN
-679 MSKTQRGGLSPIEI
+679 MSKT
-693 AQISTDYQMAIEI
+693 
-706 AQISTDYQMAIYAF
+706 QISTDYQMAIYAR

-765 LKQEIDFEKTS
+765 LKQEIDFEKTL
-776 EAKDCEYC
+776 EVKDCEYC

>member
-1 MNLEKLFLEK
+1 MNLEKLFSQK
-11 TPLFVFSSTRRLKHF
+11 NPLFVFSSTRRLKHF

-49 YIPNKKKIPNSA
+49 YIPNKKKIPNST

-143 KLEGLGF
+143 KLKELGF
-150 YDKIMQEKPAILK
+150 YDKIMQEKPTILK

-237 PKRQKIEPK
+237 FNDQKIEPK

-251 SYLKQSAL
+251 SYLKQGAL

-319 LENLETS
+319 LEYLQTSDLNLSES
-326 GFDLST
+326 A
-332 SPLLD
+332 LLD
-337 LENLTLALLEQ
+337 LENITLPLLEQ

-404 IQVMDTLE
+404 IRVMDTLE

-479 IESETSKVSNML
+479 IESETSKASNML

-496 HIEPIK
+496 NIAPIK
-502 DAYTLFAPS
+502 DAYTLFAPTP
-511 LSKDYQEEEIKAAI
+511 LKDYQEEEIKAAI

-585 VLEERLIW
+585 ALEERLIQ

-624 ERFNTKIKILDLE
+624 ERFKAKIKILDLE
-637 KSFETIIQGIVF
+637 KSFETIIQGVVF

-662 EMILL
+662 EIILL

-679 MSKTQRGGLSPIEI
+679 MSKTQRV
-693 AQISTDYQMAIEI
+693 
-706 AQISTDYQMAIYAF
+706 STDYQMAIYAC

-745 EDELI
+745 EDELT

-765 LKQEIDFEKTS
+765 LKQEIDFEKTL
-776 EAKDCEYC
+776 EVKDCEYC

>member
-61 RLILMIDTIK
+61 RQILMIDTIK

-143 KLEGLGF
+143 KLEKLGF
-150 YDKIMQEKPAILK
+150 YDKIMQEKPTILK

-237 PKRQKIEPK
+237 FNDQKIEPK

-251 SYLKQSAL
+251 SYLKQGAL

-319 LENLETS
+319 LEDLQTSDYNLSES
-326 GFDLST
+326 A
-332 SPLLD
+332 LLD
-337 LENLTLALLEQ
+337 LENITLPLLEQ
-348 QSSKEKAPLKEA
+348 QSPKEKAPLKEA

-404 IQVMDTLE
+404 IRVMDTLE

-479 IESETSKVSNML
+479 IESETSKASNML
-491 LELNL
+491 LELDL

-511 LSKDYQEEEIKAAI
+511 PLKDYQEEEIKAAI

-546 YYHYMKRFKESPK
+546 YYHYIKRFKESPK
-559 DESNSAVGSLLHELL
+559 DENNSAVGSLLHELL

-585 VLEERLIW
+585 ALEERLIQ
-593 LLETREN
+593 LLETRKN

-606 LDTLVALK
+606 LDTLIALK

-624 ERFNTKIKILDLE
+624 ERFKAKIKILDLE
-637 KSFETIIQGIVF
+637 KSFETTIQGVAF

-662 EMILL
+662 EIILL
-667 DYKFKNDLKLDN
+667 DYKFKSDLRLDN
-679 MSKTQRGGLSPIEI
+679 MSKTQRGDLSP
-693 AQISTDYQMAIEI
+693 IEI

-720 ALKNLGYKEPIKA
+720 AIKNLGYKGSIKA
-733 FFYDLRKGELLE
+733 FFYDLRKGELVE

-765 LKQEIDFEKTS
+765 LKQEIDFEKTL
-776 EAKDCEYC
+776 EVKDCEYC

>member
-49 YIPNKKKIPNSA
+49 YIPNKKKIPKNA
-61 RLILMIDTIK
+61 CQILMIDTIK

-143 KLEGLGF
+143 KLEKLGF
-150 YDKIMQEKPAILK
+150 YDKIMQEKPTILK

-189 EAAELVPITLHL
+189 EVAKLVPITLHL

-237 PKRQKIEPK
+237 FNDQKIEPK

-251 SYLKQSAL
+251 SYLKQGAL

-319 LENLETS
+319 LEDLQTSDCNLS
-326 GFDLST
+326 GSA
-332 SPLLD
+332 LLD
-337 LENLTLALLEQ
+337 LENITLALLEQ

-404 IQVMDTLE
+404 IRVMDTLE

-448 LNLPTLLDKK
+448 LKLPTLLDKK

-479 IESETSKVSNML
+479 IESETSKASNML

-502 DAYTLFAPS
+502 DAYTLFATSP
-511 LSKDYQEEEIKAAI
+511 LKDYQEEEIKTAI

-546 YYHYMKRFKESPK
+546 YYHYMKHFKESPK
-559 DESNSAVGSLLHELL
+559 DENNSAVGSLLHELL

-585 VLEERLIW
+585 ALEERLIW
-593 LLETREN
+593 LLKTREN

-637 KSFETIIQGIVF
+637 KSFETIIQGIIF
-649 KGRIDRIDKTADN
+649 KGRIDRVDKTADN
-662 EMILL
+662 EIILL

-693 AQISTDYQMAIEI
+693 AQISTDYQMAI
-706 AQISTDYQMAIYAF
+706 YAHS
-720 ALKNLGYKEPIKA
+720 LKNLGYKDPIKA

-745 EDELI
+745 EDELV

-765 LKQEIDFEKTS
+765 LKQEIDFEKTL
-776 EAKDCEYC
+776 EVKDCEYC

>member
-11 TPLFVFSSTRRLKHF
+11 SPLFVFSSTRRLKHF

-49 YIPNKKKIPNSA
+49 YIPNQKKIPKSA
-61 RLILMIDTIK
+61 RQILMIDTIK
-71 AIAKEKKSILEGL
+71 AIAKEKKSVLEGL

-119 SKDIYLDYEKHL
+119 FKDIYLDYEKHL

-138 DRYIK
+138 DRYVK
-143 KLEGLGF
+143 KLEELGF
-150 YDKIMQEKPAILK
+150 YDKIMQKKPTILK

-189 EAAELVPITLHL
+189 EVAELVPITLHL

-237 PKRQKIEPK
+237 FNDQKIEPK

-251 SYLKQSAL
+251 SYLKQGAL

-319 LENLETS
+319 LEDLQTS
-326 GFDLST
+326 DLDLSG
-332 SPLLD
+332 SALLD
-337 LENLTLALLEQ
+337 LENITLALLEQ

-404 IQVMDTLE
+404 IRVMDTLE

-417 FDKIVIVDFN
+417 FDKIVVADFN

-479 IESETSKVSNML
+479 IESETSKASNML

-511 LSKDYQEEEIKAAI
+511 PLKDYQEEEIKAAI

-585 VLEERLIW
+585 TLEERLIW

-637 KSFETIIQGIVF
+637 KSFETIIQGVIF

-662 EMILL
+662 EIILL

-679 MSKTQRGGLSPIEI
+679 MSKTQ
-693 AQISTDYQMAIEI
+693 
-706 AQISTDYQMAIYAF
+706 ISTDYQMAIYACT
-720 ALKNLGYKEPIKA
+720 LKNLGYKEPIKA

-750 LQAKMDHLE
+750 LKMDHLE
-759 FSLIPK
+759 YSLIPK
-765 LKQEIDFEKTS
+765 LKQEIDFEKTL
-776 EAKDCEYC
+776 EVKDCEYC

>member
-1 MNLEKLFLEK
+1 MNLEKLFLQK

-49 YIPNKKKIPNSA
+49 YIPNKKKIPKNA
-61 RLILMIDTIK
+61 RQILMIDTIK

-150 YDKIMQEKPAILK
+150 YDKIMQEKPTILK

-319 LENLETS
+319 LEDLQTS
-326 GFDLST
+326 GFDWSA

-337 LENLTLALLEQ
+337 LENLTLPLLEQ
-348 QSSKEKAPLKEA
+348 QSSKEKASLKEV

-404 IQVMDTLE
+404 IRVMDTLE

-465 YQLFKNSKEITLSY
+465 YQLFKNSKEMVLSY
-479 IESETSKVSNML
+479 IESETSKASNML

-511 LSKDYQEEEIKAAI
+511 PLKDYQEEEIKAAI

-546 YYHYMKRFKESPK
+546 YYHYIKRFKESPK
-559 DESNSAVGSLLHELL
+559 DENNSAVGSLLHELL

-585 VLEERLIW
+585 ALEERLIQ

-606 LDTLVALK
+606 LDTLIALK

-624 ERFNTKIKILDLE
+624 ERFKAKIKILDLE
-637 KSFETIIQGIVF
+637 KSFETTIQGVAF

-662 EMILL
+662 EIILL
-667 DYKFKNDLKLDN
+667 DYKFKSDLKLDN
-679 MSKTQRGGLSPIEI
+679 MSKTQREGLSPIEI
-693 AQISTDYQMAIEI
+693 AQISTDYQMAI
-706 AQISTDYQMAIYAF
+706 YAC
-720 ALKNLGYKEPIKA
+720 ALKNLGYKGPIKA

-745 EDELI
+745 EDELT

-776 EAKDCEYC
+776 EVKDCEYC

>member
-34 LPNAMSMGSFFEQAF
+34 LPNAMSMGNFFEQAF
-49 YIPNKKKIPNSA
+49 YIPNKKKIPNSV

-71 AIAKEKKSILEGL
+71 AIAKEKKSIFEGL

-138 DRYIK
+138 NRYIK
-143 KLEGLGF
+143 KLEKLGF
-150 YDKIMQEKPAILK
+150 YDKIMQKKPTILK

-178 FMSVFERQCLL
+178 FMSVFEMQCLL
-189 EAAELVPITLHL
+189 EVAELVPITLHL

-237 PKRQKIEPK
+237 FNDQKIEPK

-251 SYLKQSAL
+251 SYLKQGAL

-319 LENLETS
+319 LEDLETS
-326 GFDLST
+326 GFDLSA

-348 QSSKEKAPLKEA
+348 QSSKEKTPLKEA

-404 IQVMDTLE
+404 IRVMDTLE

-417 FDKIVIVDFN
+417 FDKVVIVDFN

-479 IESETSKVSNML
+479 IESETSKASNML

-496 HIEPIK
+496 HTEPIK

-511 LSKDYQEEEIKAAI
+511 PLKDYQEEEIKAAI

-559 DESNSAVGSLLHELL
+559 DENNSTVGSLLHELL

-624 ERFNTKIKILDLE
+624 ERFNAKIKILDLE
-637 KSFETIIQGIVF
+637 KSFETIIQGVVF

-662 EMILL
+662 EIILL
-667 DYKFKNDLKLDN
+667 DYKFKSDLKLDN
-679 MSKTQRGGLSPIEI
+679 MSKTL
-693 AQISTDYQMAIEI
+693 
-706 AQISTDYQMAIYAF
+706 STDYQMAIYAF
-720 ALKNLGYKEPIKA
+720 ALKNLGYKDPIKA

-745 EDELI
+745 EDELV

-765 LKQEIDFEKTS
+765 LKQEIDFEKTLKV
-776 EAKDCEYC
+776 KDCEYC

>member
-1 MNLEKLFLEK
+1 MNLEKLFLER

-61 RLILMIDTIK
+61 RQILMIDTIK

-143 KLEGLGF
+143 KLEKLGF
-150 YDKIMQEKPAILK
+150 YDKIMQEKPTILK

-189 EAAELVPITLHL
+189 EVAELVPITLHL

-237 PKRQKIEPK
+237 FNDQKIEPK

-319 LENLETS
+319 LEDLQTSDCNLS
-326 GFDLST
+326 GSA
-332 SPLLD
+332 LLD
-337 LENLTLALLEQ
+337 LENITLPLLEQ

-404 IQVMDTLE
+404 IRVMDTLE

-479 IESETSKVSNML
+479 IESETSKASNML

-511 LSKDYQEEEIKAAI
+511 PLKDYQEEEIKAAI

-559 DESNSAVGSLLHELL
+559 DENNSAVGSLLHELL

-585 VLEERLIW
+585 ALEERLIW

-606 LDTLVALK
+606 LDTLIALK

-624 ERFNTKIKILDLE
+624 ERFKAKIKILDLE
-637 KSFETIIQGIVF
+637 KSFETTIQGVVF

-662 EMILL
+662 EIILL

-693 AQISTDYQMAIEI
+693 AIEI

-745 EDELI
+745 EDELT

-765 LKQEIDFEKTS
+765 LKQEIDFEKTL

>member
-1 MNLEKLFLEK
+1 MNLEKLFSQK
-11 TPLFVFSSTRRLKHF
+11 NPLFVFSSTRRLKHF

-49 YIPNKKKIPNSA
+49 YIPNNKKKIPNNA

-138 DRYIK
+138 KCYIK
-143 KLEGLGF
+143 KLEELGF
-150 YDKIMQEKPAILK
+150 YDKIMQEKPTILK

-189 EAAELVPITLHL
+189 EVAELAPITLHL
-201 SCDKYNQKF
+201 SCDQYNQKF

-309 SPYYTELVKI
+309 SPYYIELVKI
-319 LENLETS
+319 SEDLETS
-326 GFDLST
+326 GFDLSA

-348 QSSKEKAPLKEA
+348 QSSKEKTPLKEA

-367 YHLLKDTLKNYSLK
+367 YHLLKDTLQNYSLK

-404 IQVMDTLE
+404 IRVMDTLE

-479 IESETSKVSNML
+479 IESETSKASNML

-496 HIEPIK
+496 NIAPIK

-511 LSKDYQEEEIKAAI
+511 PLKDYQEEEIKAAI

-585 VLEERLIW
+585 TLEERLIW

-637 KSFETIIQGIVF
+637 KSFETIIQGVAF

-662 EMILL
+662 EIVLL

-679 MSKTQRGGLSPIEI
+679 
-693 AQISTDYQMAIEI
+693 TDYQMAV
-706 AQISTDYQMAIYAF
+706 YAF

-733 FFYDLRKGELLE
+733 FFYDLRKGELVE
-745 EDELI
+745 EKEPI

-765 LKQEIDFEKTS
+765 LKQEIGFEKTL
-776 EAKDCEYC
+776 EVKDCEYC